1 MESVL
6 YSCFGTTD
14 PVRGMRDGGLMHI
27 LRFERPAAVYLFL
40 SKEIAELD
48 KRDGRIAKTFAHMKE
63 AWDGYAPEVIRME
76 TEIEDPSDMDILLD
90 PMTALAEQ
98 MHREWPE
105 AKYLF
110 NLSSGT
116 PQMQII
122 LSQMA
127 MDSRFPSTVGIQVKN
142 PERASGREART
153 NTRTFSIEDALET
166 NIDDEEDA
174 PNRCVVP
181 QMLAIRREAVKNELK
196 TLLEQ
201 RNYAAIA
208 RMKAELPDAVTR
220 LARHLDYRSHF
231 LLEEAKKAAKGLEG
245 YGLQADGAFLTRSA
259 YELVEYFSMLKNLV
273 YLKRYTDFILRL
285 SPFLVRLQR
294 ELLAPLLKKQGLQ
307 EKNLFGK
314 KGEELMVN
322 RQKLEEQAPELLAYM
337 EADFNFRNP
346 IRDSTPVSILFLN
359 RMLSYFKVDGD
370 AISILKKCEKCNQE
384 LRNTVAHNLYSIT
397 NEDIKATCGSKAEEL
412 VLQLER
418 VLVQA
423 VASPRDKDNRQLK
436 EQLSVYS
443 RCDRRMQELCGLL
456 PS

>member
-1 MESVL
+1 MASVL

-27 LRFERPAAVYLFL
+27 LRFERPTAVYLFL
-40 SKEIAELD
+40 SKEIVELD
-48 KRDGRIAKTFAHMKE
+48 KKDGRIAKAFAHMKE
-63 AWDGYAPEVIRME
+63 AWGGYTPEVIRVE

-90 PMTALAEQ
+90 PMTALVDR
-98 MHREWPE
+98 MHREQPG
-105 AKYLF
+105 ARYLF

-142 PERASGREART
+142 PEQASGREART

-181 QMLAIRREAVKNELK
+181 QMLAIRREAVKNEVK
-196 TLLEQ
+196 SLLEQ

-208 RMKAELPDAVTR
+208 RMKAELPDTVTR

-231 LLEEAKKAAKGLEG
+231 LLEDAKKAAKGLEG
-245 YGLQADGAFLTRSA
+245 YGLQAEGAFLTRNA

-285 SPFLVRLQR
+285 NPFLVRLQQ
-294 ELLAPLLKKQGLQ
+294 ELLAPLLKKQGLRK
-307 EKNLFGK
+307 ENLFGA
-314 KGEELMVN
+314 KGAELMVE
-322 RQKLEEQAPELLAYM
+322 RWRLEEQAPELLRDM
-337 EADFNFRNP
+337 EQKFGSVLKDNVPVNIVILNLMLGYYKAD
-346 IRDSTPVSILFLN
+346 S
-359 RMLSYFKVDGD
+359 D
-370 AISILKKCEKCNQE
+370 ALSILKKCEACNQG
-384 LRNTVAHNLYSIT
+384 LRNTIAHNLYSIT
-397 NEDIKATCGSKAEEL
+397 NETIKSTCGIKAEEIIS
-412 VLQLER
+412 QLER

-423 VASPRDKDNRQLK
+423 AASPRDKDNRQLK
-436 EQLSVYS
+436 EQLSVYT
-443 RCDRRMQELCGLL
+443 RCDRRIQELCGLL

>member
-1 MESVL
+1 MASVL

-27 LRFERPAAVYLFL
+27 LRFERPTAVYLFL
-40 SKEIAELD
+40 SKEIVELD
-48 KRDGRIAKTFAHMKE
+48 KKDGRIAKAFAHMRD
-63 AWDGYAPEVIRME
+63 AWGGYAPEVIRVE

-90 PMTALAEQ
+90 PMTALVDR
-98 MHREWPE
+98 MHREQPG
-105 AKYLF
+105 ARYLF

-127 MDSRFPSTVGIQVKN
+127 MDSRFPDTVGIQVKN
-142 PERASGREART
+142 PEQASGREART

-181 QMLAIRREAVKNELK
+181 QMLAIRREAVKNEVK
-196 TLLEQ
+196 SLLEQ

-208 RMKAELPDAVTR
+208 KMKAELPDTVTR

-245 YGLQADGAFLTRSA
+245 YGLQAEGAFLTRNA
-259 YELVEYFSMLKNLV
+259 YELVEYFTMLKHLV
-273 YLKRYTDFILRL
+273 HLKRYTDFILRL
-285 SPFLVRLQR
+285 NPFLVRLQQ
-294 ELLAPLLKKQGLQ
+294 ELLAPLLKKQGLRK
-307 EKNLFGK
+307 ENLFGT
-314 KGEELMVN
+314 KGAELMVE
-322 RQKLEEQAPELLAYM
+322 RWRLEEQAPGLLAYM
-337 EADFNFRNP
+337 EADFGKL
-346 IRDSTPVSILFLN
+346 IKDSAPASVVVLN
-359 RMLSYFKVDGD
+359 QMLSYYKADSE
-370 AISILKKCEKCNQE
+370 ALTILRKCEKCNQE

-423 VASPRDKDNRQLK
+423 AASPRDKDNRQLK
-436 EQLSVYS
+436 EQLSVYG

>member
-1 MESVL
+1 MASVL

-27 LRFERPAAVYLFL
+27 LRFQRPEAIYLFL
-40 SKEIAELD
+40 SKEIVELD
-48 KRDGRIAKTFAHMKE
+48 KKDGRIAKTFAHIRE
-63 AWDGYAPEVIRME
+63 SWDGYTPEVIRME
-76 TEIEDPSDMDILLD
+76 TEIEDPSNMDILLD
-90 PMTALAEQ
+90 PMTALAER
-98 MHREWPE
+98 MHEERPG
-105 AKYLF
+105 ARYLF

-127 MDSRFPSTVGIQVKN
+127 MDSRFPDTVGIQVKN
-142 PERASGREART
+142 PEQASGREERT

-166 NIDDEEDA
+166 NLDDEEEA

-196 TLLEQ
+196 SLLEQ

-231 LLEEAKKAAKGLEG
+231 LPEEAKKAAKGLEG
-245 YGLQADGAFLTRSA
+245 YGLQAEGAFLTRNG

-273 YLKRYTDFILRL
+273 HLKRYTDFVLRL
-285 SPFLVRLQR
+285 NPFLVKLQQ
-294 ELLAPLLKKQGLQ
+294 ELLVPLLKKQGLRK
-307 EKNLFGK
+307 EDLFGK
-314 KGEELMVN
+314 RGAELMVE
-322 RQKLEEQAPELLAYM
+322 RQRLEMQAPELLEYM
-337 EADFNFRNP
+337 EQNFKSVLKESAPASIMALNLMLAFYKGD
-346 IRDSTPVSILFLN
+346 DS
-359 RMLSYFKVDGD
+359 
-370 AISILKKCEKCNQE
+370 AIKTLKICETCNQE

-397 NEDIKATCGSKAEEL
+397 NETIKSTCGIKAEEM
-412 VLQLER
+412 VNQLER
-418 VLVQA
+418 VLIQA
-423 VASPRDKDNRQLK
+423 VASPRDKDNKQLK
-436 EQLSVYS
+436 EQLSVYN
-443 RCDRRMQELCGLL
+443 RCDRRIQEMCGLL

>member
-1 MESVL
+1 MASVL

-27 LRFERPAAVYLFL
+27 LRFERPEVVYLFL
-40 SKEIAELD
+40 SKEIVELD
-48 KRDGRIAKTFAHMKE
+48 KKDGRIAKSFVHMKE
-63 AWDGYAPEVIRME
+63 AWGGYAPEVIRME

-90 PMTALAEQ
+90 PMTALVDR
-98 MHREWPE
+98 MHREQPGGR
-105 AKYLF
+105 YLF

-127 MDSRFPSTVGIQVKN
+127 MDSRFPDTVGIQVKN
-142 PERASGREART
+142 PEQASGREART

-174 PNRCVVP
+174 LNRCVVP
-181 QMLAIRREAVKNELK
+181 QMLAIRREAVKNEVK
-196 TLLEQ
+196 SLLEQ

-245 YGLQADGAFLTRSA
+245 YGLQAEGAFLTRNA
-259 YELVEYFSMLKNLV
+259 YELVEYFTMLKHLV
-273 YLKRYTDFILRL
+273 HLKRYTDFILRL
-285 SPFLVRLQR
+285 NPFLVRLQR

-307 EKNLFGK
+307 EKNLFGR
-314 KGEELMVN
+314 KGEELMVE
-322 RQKLEEQAPELLAYM
+322 RWRLEEQVPGLLSYIEQNFGSVIKDSAPA
-337 EADFNFRNP
+337 
-346 IRDSTPVSILFLN
+346 SVVILNL
-359 RMLSYFKVDGD
+359 MLSYFKADGD